1 MIPLR
6 DTVSSKN
13 YPVVNTGIIVIN
25 VLFFLLQL
33 AQGGEFENFINTYGL
48 VPAHFTVPQIARYY
62 SFGEKAISLVTFM
75 FLHGGF
81 LHLLGNMW
89 FLYIFGDN
97 VEDRLGHLRYL
108 VFYLMCGIASGLF
121 HLSLP
126 GAFGAVGRD

>member
-13 YPVVNTGIIVIN
+13 YPVVNTGIIVVN

-33 AQGGEFENFINTYGL
+33 AQGKGFNSFIMTYGL
-48 VPAHFTVPQIARYY
+48 VPAHFTVPEIARYY
-62 SFGEKAISLVTFM
+62 SVWELAISLVTFM

-89 FLYIFGDN
+89 FLYIFGRQTRAFK
-97 VEDRLGHLRYL
+97 VSGFLYVVRY
-108 VFYLMCGIASGLF
+108 G
-121 HLSLP
+121 
-126 GAFGAVGRD
+126 FGVIPPFA